1 MAVKTASIKALGRD
15 YKISPHFK
23 LSEMACKDGSDK
35 VLYSTE
41 LMAKLEELRAYGG
54 FTVSINSGYR
64 TPAHNRKI
72 GGASRSQHVLGTA
85 ADIVVRKNGSVVNTK
100 KVCCLCQS
108 LGFKGIGYISTNA
121 IHVDMRTSGIYR
133 GDERRGYS
141 GNVNGDFYRYFGVS
155 RAEIEGLRV
164 SQEPNKPTENQED
177 KTVNQAQFNNMMNVW
192 IAQQAAQEPGAW
204 SEGARKWAEENGIMK
219 GTGAGMSYGAYCT
232 REMMVEFLYRMYQL
246 PSGNVSEP
254 EGQAMIDAM
263 IKALE
268 GLKK

>member
-1 MAVKTASIKALGRD
+1 MAVKTVSIKALGRD

-64 TPAHNRKI
+64 TPTYNKKI
-72 GGASRSQHVLGTA
+72 HGASRSQHVLGTA
-85 ADIVVRKNGSVVNTK
+85 ADIVVKKNGAVVNAK
-100 KVCCLCQS
+100 KVCCLCQH
-108 LGFKGIGYISTNA
+108 LGFKGVAWISYRA
-121 IHVDMRTSGIYR
+121 VHVDMRTSGIYR
-133 GDERRGYS
+133 GTESKGF
-141 GNVNGDFYRYFGVS
+141 GNNVGGDFFKYFGFS
-155 RAEIEGLRV
+155 LSEIEALKA
-164 SQEPNKPTENQED
+164 SQEPEKPAENKED
-177 KTVNQAQFNNMMNVW
+177 NMTQDQFNTMMNNW
-192 IAQQAAQEPGAW
+192 IAAQAAKEPGTW
-204 SEGARKWAEENGIMK
+204 SAEARAWAESNGIIK

-232 REMMVEFLYRMYQL
+232 REMMIEFLYRFSKL
-246 PSGNVSEP
+246 AESGVSDA
-254 EGQAMIDAM
+254 EGMAMIDAM

>member
-1 MAVKTASIKALGRD
+1 MAVKTVSMKALGRD

-64 TPAHNRKI
+64 TPTYNKKI
-72 GGASRSQHVLGTA
+72 HGASRSQHVLGTA
-85 ADIVVRKNGSVVNTK
+85 ADIVVKKNGAVVNAK

-108 LGFKGIGYISTNA
+108 LGFKGIGYISANA
-121 IHVDMRTSGIYR
+121 THVDMRASGSYR
-133 GDERRGYS
+133 GDERQGY
-141 GNVNGDFYRYFGVS
+141 GNNVSDFYRYFGIGK
-155 RAEIEGLRV
+155 AEIEALKA
-164 SQEPNKPTENQED
+164 SQEAVKPAENMED
-177 KTVNQAQFNNMMNVW
+177 NMTQAEFNSMMNVW
-192 IAQQAAQEPGAW
+192 ISQQAAKEPHEW
-204 SEGARKWAEENGIMK
+204 STEARAWAESNGIIK

-232 REMMVEFLYRMYQL
+232 REMMIEFLYRFSKL
-246 PSGNVSEP
+246 TECSVSDA
-254 EGQAMIDAM
+254 EGMAMIDAM

>member
-1 MAVKTASIKALGRD
+1 MAVKTVSIKKLGRD

-64 TPAHNRKI
+64 TPAYNKKI
-72 GGASRSQHVLGTA
+72 GGASRSQHTLGTA
-85 ADIVVRKNGSVVNTK
+85 ADIVVKKNGAVVSAK

-108 LGFKGIGYISTNA
+108 LGFKGIGYISANA
-121 IHVDMRTSGIYR
+121 VHVDTRASGSYR
-133 GDERRGYS
+133 GDERRGYG
-141 GNVNGDFYRYFGVS
+141 GNVSDFYRYFS
-155 RAEIEGLRV
+155 ISKTEIEALKA
-164 SQEPNKPTENQED
+164 SQEPEKPAENMEV
-177 KTVNQAQFNNMMNVW
+177 KTVTQTEFNAMMYSW
-192 IAQQAAQEPGAW
+192 IASQAAKEPGAW
-204 SEGARKWAEENGIMK
+204 SAEARAWAESNGIIK

-232 REMMVEFLYRMYQL
+232 REMMIEFLYRFSKL
-246 PSGNVSEP
+246 TECGVSDA
-254 EGQAMIDAM
+254 EGAAMINAM
-263 IKALE
+263 IAALE

>member
-1 MAVKTASIKALGRD
+1 MAVKTVSIKALGRD

-64 TPAHNRKI
+64 TPAYNKKI
-72 GGASRSQHVLGTA
+72 GGASRSQHTLGTA
-85 ADIVVRKNGSVVNTK
+85 ADIVVKKNGAVVSAK

-108 LGFKGIGYISTNA
+108 LGFKGIGYISANA
-121 IHVDMRTSGIYR
+121 VHVDTRASGSYR
-133 GDERRGYS
+133 GDERRGYG
-141 GNVNGDFYRYFGVS
+141 GNVSDFYRYFGIS
-155 RAEIEGLRV
+155 KAEIEALKA
-164 SQEPNKPTENQED
+164 SCEAFKPTENKED
-177 KTVNQAQFNNMMNVW
+177 ETVTQADFNVMMSNW
-192 IAQQAAQEPGAW
+192 IAAHAAKEPGEW
-204 SEGARKWAEENGIMK
+204 SAEARAWAESNGIIK

-232 REMMVEFLYRMYQL
+232 REMMLEFLYRFSKL
-246 PSGNVSEP
+246 TECSVSDA